1 MKKKFLLPILSVCMV
16 VALVSVGFA
25 AWLITGNE
33 TTGATG
39 DFETHDVTNEFF
51 TAKVESTDATI
62 NFGKK
67 EPTTALEN
75 PWFTFDSSVGE
86 EDLEATFTVTVTS
99 EATGAVENVLD
110 KNNITFTLT
119 TKTNT
124 YDTLAAS
131 DKKYVAYPTMTTTK
145 GTVTL
150 AGNTLNGGGLSI
162 TLTKDHFDFDTDPTK
177 TTATATVKVT
187 FAWGDYFKKDGTVV
201 NPYIY
206 FNGLIFNETNTFAK
220 ARQDASDVMTA
231 IKGLKSEGEV
241 KEYDITLA
249 VVAKPGV

>member
-33 TTGATG
+33 TTGASG

-67 EPTTALEN
+67 DSDPTVQN

-86 EDLEATFTVTVTS
+86 EDLEASFTVTVTS
-99 EATGAVENVLD
+99 EATGAVENVLN

-119 TKTNT
+119 TKNNI
-124 YDTLAAS
+124 YDTLAA
-131 DKKYVAYPTMTTTK
+131 DGKKYVAYPTMTTTK
-145 GTVTL
+145 GTVTV
-150 AGNTLNGGGLSI
+150 AGTALNGEGKGLSI
-162 TLTKDHFDFDTDPTK
+162 TLTKDHFTVDTEK
-177 TTATATVKVT
+177 TNATVTVT
-187 FAWGDYFKKDGTVV
+187 VKFAWGDYFKKEGTVV
-201 NPYIY
+201 NPYVY
-206 FNGLIFNETNTFAK
+206 FNGLAGGNTQTN
-220 ARQDASDVMTA
+220 RQAATNVMGE
-231 IKGLKSEGEV
+231 IKGLKTASDV
-241 KEYDITLA
+241 QEYDITLA
-249 VVAKPGV
+249 VVAVS

>member
-33 TTGATG
+33 TTGASG

-67 EPTTALEN
+67 DSDPAVEN
-75 PWFTFDSSVGE
+75 PWFTFDSTVTE
-86 EDLEATFTVTVTS
+86 ENLEATFTVTVTS
-99 EATGAVENVLD
+99 EATGAVENVLN

-119 TKTNT
+119 TKNNT
-124 YDTLAAS
+124 YDTLAAN
-131 DKKYVAYPTMTTTK
+131 DKNYVAYPTMTTTK
-145 GTVTL
+145 GTVSVTGD
-150 AGNTLNGGGLSI
+150 ALNGEGKGLSI
-162 TLTKDHFDFDTDPTK
+162 TLTKDNFEVDTAK
-177 TTATATVKVT
+177 TNATATVTVK
-187 FAWGDYFKKDGTVV
+187 FAWGDYFKKEDTVV
-201 NPYIY
+201 NPYVY
-206 FNGLIFNETNTFAK
+206 FNGLAGGNTQTNRHAAET
-220 ARQDASDVMTA
+220 VMNA
-231 IKGLKSEGEV
+231 IKGLKTEGEV

-249 VVAKPGV
+249 VVAVS

>member
-33 TTGATG
+33 TTGASG

-51 TAKVESTDATI
+51 TAKVESNDATI

-67 EPTTALEN
+67 DSNPAVQK
-75 PWFTFDSSVGE
+75 PWFTFDSTVGE

-99 EATGAVENVLD
+99 EATGAVENVLN
-110 KNNITFTLT
+110 KNDITFTLT
-119 TKTNT
+119 TKNNT
-124 YDTLAAS
+124 YDNLAAD

-145 GTVTL
+145 GTVTSPL
-150 AGNTLNGGGLSI
+150 YGDALNGEGKGLSI
-162 TLTKDHFDFDTDPTK
+162 TLTKDHFTVDTEK
-177 TTATATVKVT
+177 TNATATVKVT

-201 NPYIY
+201 NPYVY
-206 FNGLIFNETNTFAK
+206 FNGLEGGNNQANREAATK
-220 ARQDASDVMTA
+220 VMTA
-231 IKGLKSEGEV
+231 IKGLKSEGNV
-241 KEYDITLA
+241 QDYDITLA
-249 VVAKPGV
+249 VVAQSGV